1 MHDGSS
7 RLGTKFETCIMM
19 PVGVLQLEY
28 QRLSFE
34 YVQPQLQ
41 GASCVLKLSGLNE
54 IWEKQQA
61 AINAEEVHGP

>member
-1 MHDGSS
+1 
-7 RLGTKFETCIMM
+7 MM